1 MSELKRYIIVAGI
14 NGAGKSTLY
23 RVRPELFT
31 HSKRLNADEILQKMG
46 GDWHKDSDNF
56 RAMREEIKQLHAALD
71 TGQSIHVE
79 TTLAGQGKAQLN
91 LIERAHQNGFEV
103 TLLYVAL
110 KNERVAINRVHERV
124 KKGGHGVPDEI
135 IKKRYNQSNHNL
147 AIVAFKA
154 GNVAIYDN
162 SQKFVSV
169 YRREH
174 D

>member
-1 MSELKRYIIVAGI
+1 MAGI

-23 RVRPELFT
+23 RARPELFT
-31 HSKRLNADEILQKMG
+31 PSKRLNADEILQKMG
-46 GDWHKDSDNF
+46 GDWHKDRDNV
-56 RAMREEIKQLHAALD
+56 RAMCEEIKQLHAALD
-71 TGQSIHVE
+71 TRQSIHVE

-124 KKGGHGVPDEI
+124 KKGGHGVPDKI